1 MKLPA
6 ASGRG
11 IKRHNKDMNTFA
23 DKKYGSKTSLA
34 LRIVIAGGGTGG
46 HLFPGIAIAQEFMA
60 RDQNNKVMF
69 VGTGK
74 PFEVS
79 ILAKS
84 GYKHARITAGG
95 IKGLGLARQALS
107 IAKIPKGIFES
118 VLILKRFK
126 PDLVIGVGGY
136 AAGPLVLSA
145 WLLGIHTVLHEQ
157 NILMGITNR
166 ILSRFTDRVFIS
178 FNSIRTNNSYNKVHV
193 TGNPVRREIL
203 QYAENQPNRRAQ
215 DFSQDR
221 PFTTLII
228 GGSQG
233 AHGINRAMM
242 EAVQHIKT
250 KEAFYF
256 IHQTGPQDEAMVK
269 DAYQR
274 HGIFGNVQSFF
285 TDMARQYQK
294 ADLVICRAGATTV
307 AEVTAIGKGVVF
319 IPFPFAADNH
329 QVLNARTLSDVGA
342 AEIILQKDI
351 SGKLLA
357 EKIESFAA
365 SPQTLYQM
373 AQRAKDL
380 GRPEAAARIVD
391 HCYRLLNHDL
401 LKAGRPINE

>member
-1 MKLPA
+1 MMVLVA
-6 ASGRG
+6 E
-11 IKRHNKDMNTFA
+11 
-23 DKKYGSKTSLA
+23 KYGSETSLA

-60 RDQNNKVMF
+60 RDQKNKVLF

-79 ILAKS
+79 ILAES
-84 GYKHARITAGG
+84 GYKHATITAAG
-95 IKGLGLARQALS
+95 IKGLGLARQVLS
-107 IAKIPKGIFES
+107 IAKIPKGILES

-166 ILSRFTDRVFIS
+166 ILSRLADRVFIS
-178 FNSIRTNNSYNKVHV
+178 FNSTRTNNSLNKVHV
-193 TGNPVRREIL
+193 TGNPIRREIL
-203 QYAENQPNRRAQ
+203 HYAENQQNRQ
-215 DFSQDR
+215 TENFSQER

-233 AHGINRAMM
+233 AHGINLAMM
-242 EAVQHIKT
+242 EAVQHIQT

-285 TDMARQYQK
+285 TDMARQYQR

-329 QVLNARTLSDVGA
+329 QVLNARTLADVGA
-342 AEIILQKDI
+342 SEMILQKDL
-351 SGKLLA
+351 SGTLLA
-357 EKIESFAA
+357 EKIEGFA
-365 SPQTLYQM
+365 SNPQTLYQM
-373 AQRAKDL
+373 ASRAKDL
-380 GRPEAAARIVD
+380 GRPEAASRIVD
-391 HCYRLLNHDL
+391 HCYQLVSSSNGGPELV
-401 LKAGRPINE
+401 P